1 MMQHDDMNP
10 GDLTAY
16 LQQEGRRRAAE
27 LAAARPTN
35 ASPALDATQRG
46 QIQSGTDPVKRPL
59 RSLSEALR
67 RMGIRTASTEAT
79 PHAGKL

>member
-27 LAAARPTN
+27 LAASR
-35 ASPALDATQRG
+35 
-46 QIQSGTDPVKRPL
+46 QIQAFSGPDGGPVRQLQSGLDPAGPPP
-59 RSLSEALR
+59 RSLREALQ
-67 RMGIRTASTEAT
+67 RMGIYA
-79 PHAGKL
+79 AGQDAAPGADKL

>member
-1 MMQHDDMNP
+1 MMQHDEM
-10 GDLTAY
+10 DLTAY

-35 ASPALDATQRG
+35 ASPALDATQLR
-46 QIQSGTDPVKRPL
+46 QLQSGMDRVNHPP

-67 RMGIRTASTEAT
+67 RMGIPTASVDAT
-79 PHAGKL
+79 PRAGKL